1 MVASRARRRLRVR
14 SGPPRHALRVS
25 FGPEAD
31 TEIGPFADDRL
42 HSIMVRGRS
51 AGMTDNHSTAQ
62 QSPSLGLELLVAGA
76 TMVGCGEAP
85 ANTRKTKASTGIG

>member
-1 MVASRARRRLRVR
+1 
-14 SGPPRHALRVS
+14 
-25 FGPEAD
+25 
-31 TEIGPFADDRL
+31 
-42 HSIMVRGRS
+42 
-51 AGMTDNHSTAQ
+51 MTDNHSTAQ